1 MGKQEDLK
9 ENYRVAFNG
18 RIGFGERPVLLSIDF
33 VKAYTTPGSAL
44 YAEGVVHAVSK
55 SRELYAT
62 ARKAGVPVVYTKVI
76 YAAGG
81 RNGGAFVEKVPLLKT
96 MTADNPLTDI
106 VDELPPAA
114 GDMVIEKQNA
124 SAFFGTNLASTLV
137 WMKVD
142 TVIITGCSTSGCV
155 RATAVD
161 AVSCGFR
168 VIVPEEC
175 VGDRHPDPHRSN
187 LFDIDAKYG
196 DVVSLSET
204 LAYLRRI

>member
-1 MGKQEDLK
+1 MATQDDLK

-18 RIGFGERPVLLSIDF
+18 RIGFGERPALLSIDF

-44 YAEGVVHAVSK
+44 YAEGVVRAVNA

-62 ARKAGVPVVYTKVI
+62 ARQAGIPLIYTKVV
-76 YAAGG
+76 YEPGG

-96 MTADNPLTDI
+96 MTADNPLTEI
-106 VDELPPAA
+106 VEELPPAP
-114 GDMVIEKQNA
+114 GDLVIEKQYA
-124 SAFFGTNLASTLV
+124 SAFFGTNLAPTLV
-137 WMKVD
+137 WMKID

-161 AVSCGFR
+161 AVSHGFR

-187 LFDIDAKYG
+187 LFDINAKYG
-196 DVVSLSET
+196 DVVRVAEALE
-204 LAYLRRI
+204 YLRRI

>member
-1 MGKQEDLK
+1 
-9 ENYRVAFNG
+9 
-18 RIGFGERPVLLSIDF
+18 
-33 VKAYTTPGSAL
+33 
-44 YAEGVVHAVSK
+44 
-55 SRELYAT
+55 
-62 ARKAGVPVVYTKVI
+62 
-76 YAAGG
+76 
-81 RNGGAFVEKVPLLKT
+81 LLKT